1 MPLVII
7 APRTAEPVNRAITIQ
22 ASPESCT
29 STKVSAAAT
38 TRTPRATEE
47 GIRRRSTPRK
57 NQSGVKPVAT
67 AASQAMAMNS
77 GLPRVVFEVK

>member
-1 MPLVII
+1 M
-7 APRTAEPVNRAITIQ
+7 NSAITIH
-22 ASPESCT
+22 ASPEFCT

-47 GIRRRSTPRK
+47 GFRRRSTPRK

-67 AASQAMAMNS
+67 AANHAMAMNS
-77 GLPRVVFEVK
+77 GLPLVVFEVK